1 MELLAPAGTIETF
14 HAAIE
19 AGADAVYVGAP
30 GFNARNLARDLR
42 LEEIGAMIRFCRD
55 RGKKLY
61 VAANSLILEREL
73 PLVVETLAQLEF
85 LMPDALIVQ
94 DLGLIRLIRRYFPQL
109 RLHASTLMTAHN
121 SPAVSALA
129 GLGCERVVLARE
141 LTVREIAAIR
151 ARTEVEL
158 EVFIHGA
165 MCFSYSGL
173 CLFSS
178 FLGGKSGLRGRCVQP
193 CRRPYTWAGKGR
205 GPGAS
210 AGYLFSM
217 NDLAGLD
224 LLEQLRRAG
233 VVSLK
238 IEGRM
243 RSARYVGPVVRAYRL
258 ALDSPGD
265 SAALAEARDLLEQA
279 MGRKASS
286 GYFRTARPEEIISPH
301 HSGNVGLFLGK
312 IEKVSGSRGLITAK
326 ETISQGDRL
335 RLHQEGSGERRAFTL
350 KAMWQGKKQ
359 KEKIEA
365 GSLVH
370 LELPLGV
377 EAGDSL
383 YKVDSSEGRQQIA
396 RAIQPGRF
404 RDKAA
409 GLVDPHRISQIMHNL
424 RVPLKK
430 QVQVKVR
437 GEERLNTGR
446 SPGRRGAEQIRFP
459 LEWWLRID
467 DLELL
472 KLPLPA
478 TPSRLV
484 VTLCRETMAQLNRHR
499 KRLVP
504 HDRRLV
510 WALPPVILEDDLV
523 FYQEAV
529 NRLRGNG
536 YSTWQVGHAG
546 QLLLFAPAGERPEEP
561 GRLRPGKGGGQ
572 GRPGTQRLLLFADA
586 TLNVLNSLSLK
597 VLAGLGFAGGQLA
610 METDRRNLFD
620 FFGHATVIPAGMTVY
635 ARPPLFTSRLSSDFF
650 KYDVP
655 LLSPKGEVI
664 FLRQRWG
671 QTLALAEEPF
681 SLLPQVTELAG
692 RRVAFVVV
700 DLSNMRPR
708 AEDLAGIF
716 RQLAGPLRGRRPG
729 SFNYMGTL
737 L

>member
-1 MELLAPAGTIETF
+1 MELLAPAGSLEAF
-14 HAAIE
+14 EAAVE
-19 AGADAVYVGAP
+19 NRADAVYVGAP
-30 GFNARNLARDLR
+30 DFNARALARQFSLAE
-42 LEEIGAMIRFCRD
+42 LAAMVDHAHRNGVRV
-55 RGKKLY
+55 Y
-61 VAANSLILEREL
+61 AAMNSLMREDEIPKAVEVLAALEGL
-73 PLVVETLAQLEF
+73 G
-85 LMPDALIVQ
+85 MDAVIVQ
-94 DLGLIRLIRRYFPQL
+94 DLGIAHLAGRFFPRL
-109 RLHASTLMTAHN
+109 RLHASTLMGGHN
-121 SPAVSALA
+121 SLNVRQFAAM
-129 GLGCERVVLARE
+129 GYKRVVLARE
-141 LTVREIAAIR
+141 TTLDEIARIHR
-151 ARTEVEL
+151 QCPVEL
-158 EVFIHGA
+158 EVFVHGA
-165 MCFSYSGL
+165 LCFSYSGL

-178 FLGGKSGLRGRCVQP
+178 YLGGKSGLRGRCVQP
-193 CRRPYTWAGKGR
+193 CRRRYTWAGKGR